1 LDLLDGDEG
10 EDRADRVRRAGR
22 DGRPKLA
29 GVAVARRRHRDRD
42 AGPLGLGCDS
52 RRGRFLTTE
61 YLSIGAKA
69 RSNVAMMRTNLR
81 RPSPSLVISMIALFV
96 AMSGTVYAAKS
107 AKISGKAIKVK
118 SLPGNRLKPGSVPAN
133 RLAPG
138 VLSSISSPAAGAPGV
153 VTGLEIDELSLG
165 QVPEAAHA
173 QTADFARSAT
183 DAEVA
188 LNAVNAVNASK
199 VNGYEAGCV
208 PNTELFA
215 SACWQTT
222 PAAVAVPPVAAAQSC
237 AAQGGVLPEALQ
249 LVAFS
254 QEPGVTLAS
263 PNEWSSDIPAIT
275 PPEFA
280 VITVSPTG
288 VLDFAPRTD
297 SRKYRCVFPLL
308 R

>member
-1 LDLLDGDEG
+1 
-10 EDRADRVRRAGR
+10 
-22 DGRPKLA
+22 
-29 GVAVARRRHRDRD
+29 
-42 AGPLGLGCDS
+42 
-52 RRGRFLTTE
+52 
-61 YLSIGAKA
+61 
-69 RSNVAMMRTNLR
+69 MRKGLR
-81 RPSPSLVISMIALFV
+81 RPSPSLVISLIALFV
-96 AMSGTVYAAKS
+96 AMSGTVYAAKT

-118 SLPGNRLKPGSVPAN
+118 SLPGNRLKPRSVTAN

-138 VLSSISSPAAGAPGV
+138 VLAAASPAAQSPGV
-153 VTGLEIDELSLG
+153 VTGLEVDELTLG

-173 QTADFARSAT
+173 DTADFARNAV
-183 DAEVA
+183 DAETA

-199 VNGYEAGCV
+199 VNGYEAGCL
-208 PNTELFA
+208 PETELFA
-215 SACWQTT
+215 SACWQRS
-222 PAAVAVPPVAAAQSC
+222 AADTAVPPVAAAQSC
-237 AAQGGVLPEALQ
+237 AAQGGALPETLQ

-263 PNEWSSDIPAIT
+263 PNEWSNDIPAIT

>member
-1 LDLLDGDEG
+1 
-10 EDRADRVRRAGR
+10 
-22 DGRPKLA
+22 
-29 GVAVARRRHRDRD
+29 VAVARRRHRDRD

-199 VNGYEAGCV
+199 VNGYEAGCL
-208 PNTELFA
+208 PGTEYFA
-215 SACWQTT
+215 GACWQTSVRDT
-222 PAAVAVPPVAAAQSC
+222 TAVPAAAAAQAC
-237 AAQGGVLPEALQ
+237 AVQGGELPEALLLAAYAQ
-249 LVAFS
+249 QA
-254 QEPGVTLAS
+254 TLDAGD
-263 PNEWSSDIPAIT
+263 EWSSDLTNISGLNSYG
-275 PPEFA
+275 
-280 VITVSPTG
+280 VVTVSPSGG
-288 VLDFAPRTD
+288 VNYVLGTLH
-297 SRKYRCVFPLL
+297 RKYRCVFPLL